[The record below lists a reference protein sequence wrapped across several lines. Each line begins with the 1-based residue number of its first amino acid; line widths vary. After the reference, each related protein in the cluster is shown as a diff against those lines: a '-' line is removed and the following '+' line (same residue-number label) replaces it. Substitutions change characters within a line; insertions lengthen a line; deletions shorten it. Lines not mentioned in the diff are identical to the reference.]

1 MRTDRT
7 VRGVLDSRPYDARA
21 VKENDR
27 LNFITRLGTV
37 KMKDKNILL
46 LLEGQVDKIVLAVCV
61 LVSLFLLWV
70 YVIGNPYGEKVRVR
84 GRERKL
90 GPSKIDQYVKQ
101 EAEAALHELDKPT
114 PSMPYDKVYLS
125 EYKRLLQS
133 SISEISSSVGI
144 ITIPDKTGV
153 VAQEDRIYALPRIPS
168 LIEVAVGNLR
178 GAAQIPTEEIGPD
191 NPYDSSAS
199 EIGDIDLLTVSAR
212 FDAQTL
218 YNNFRQ
224 SFMGPR
230 LKTAWKDDRL
240 AAPVFARLE
249 VERRTLQDNDGWG
262 QWEVVPRTVI
272 DPQRKLFEELPLV
285 LDDASDGV
293 DIWKAQ
299 YEPQEVQYDILQP
312 EAYLFTVSR
321 SEWMAP
327 EFLDETME
335 IMRKKEL
342 EEKRARTEE
351 LRNQRSTR
359 TTDTRRRT
367 ATRRPESRDR
377 DRGGMSGYKG
387 SARPSRAAVRKERGV
402 EDVQKDFEKELLTEK
417 SSIRSM
423 RDSLLVW
430 AHDDTTQ
437 PGKTYQYR
445 IRIGVFNPIAGKDWF
460 QSDQVDYKN
469 QLVLWSDYSEPTAEV
484 SVPKRIYV
492 FPMDVMADKNA
503 PNDVEGVQVEVAKYY
518 LGQWWDFDFDVYPG
532 EVIGYE
538 VEDIQERGNVE
549 NVMGGYQPMM
559 GEMRTGEEPDKV
571 DFTSDITFVDV
582 AREVVWGSRL
592 RPGAL
597 YKMLYY
603 DAERKMQQTAVGKS
617 NWNSDTRSIYDEI
630 QEAMAQGV
638 EQRSPGTMPGM
649 MGDEMMPGIMLGF

>member
-1 MRTDRT
+1 
-7 VRGVLDSRPYDARA
+7 
-21 VKENDR
+21 
-27 LNFITRLGTV
+27 
-37 KMKDKNILL
+37 MKDKNILL

-153 VAQEDRIYALPRIPS
+153 VVQEDRIYALPRIPS

-199 EIGDIDLLTVSAR
+199 EIGDIDLVTVSAR

-218 YNNFRQ
+218 YDNFQR
-224 SFMGPR
+224 SFKGPR
-230 LKTAWKDDRL
+230 LRKTSWKDDYL
-240 AAPVFARLE
+240 ATPVFARLQ
-249 VERRTLQDNDGWG
+249 VQRRVKQGRDKWG
-262 QWEVVPRTVI
+262 AWKTVPRTSI
-272 DPQRKLFEELPLV
+272 ESQRKLLIELPLV
-285 LDDASDGV
+285 LNDASFGV
-293 DIWKAQ
+293 DIWMKQ
-299 YEPQEVQYDILQP
+299 YVGQDVQHDILQP
-312 EAYLFTVSR
+312 ESYLFTVSR
-321 SEWMAP
+321 TEWMTP
-327 EFLDETME
+327 EFLNEALE
-335 IMRKKEL
+335 IMGKQEQQ
-342 EEKRARTEE
+342 ARRQKQEE
-351 LRNQRSTR
+351 LRRQRPTR
-359 TTDTRRRT
+359 ETNTRRQTTSRKPE
-367 ATRRPESRDR
+367 TRRK
-377 DRGGMSGYKG
+377 DRGTREGMPGGG
-387 SARPSRAAVRKERGV
+387 SPVRTSRAAVRKERGV

-469 QLVLWSDYSEPTAEV
+469 QLVLWSDYSEPTTEV

-638 EQRSPGTMPGM
+638 EQRNPGTMPGM